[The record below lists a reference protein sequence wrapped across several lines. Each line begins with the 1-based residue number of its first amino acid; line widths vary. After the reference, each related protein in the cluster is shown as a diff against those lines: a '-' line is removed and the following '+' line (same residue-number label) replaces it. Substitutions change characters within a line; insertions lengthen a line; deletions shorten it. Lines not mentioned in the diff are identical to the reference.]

1 MKMRLISPGRLGFVR
16 VAASLLVGLLSAA
29 SQRNGISYF
38 YNLTIKVAANA
49 ESLPAQ
55 SGDLSLVLY

>member
-29 SQRNGISYF
+29 SQRNGIRDTLMAIAF
-38 YNLTIKVAANA
+38 DT
-49 ESLPAQ
+49 E
-55 SGDLSLVLY
+55 